1 MNTLLNLLRY
11 LSVAVFVLLGA
22 CGGGGGDGDNTSRAA
37 GTLQLAQTSYDTTE
51 GAVVNIYV
59 GRSGGHS
66 GALSVNYATTDGTA
80 LAGSD
85 YAAATGT
92 LTWSD
97 GVSGNQTISIAITDD
112 SAAEASESFM
122 LTLSNASGGTLGANS
137 SATVDI
143 IDNDAVALA
152 AIGSI
157 TELDSVTVNGI
168 RYNTNAASVYVN
180 GQPAIAF
187 DLKLGQIVALQGEA
201 NFSNATGRADEI
213 RYSASVIGPVEN
225 IDATLKRLIVMG
237 QTVLTNADTE
247 FDPSIDPQT
256 FAGLTPGATTQ
267 ISGFQNADGDILA
280 TRIEHDATSTDLQVI
295 GTVAGLDVASMS
307 FSVNRLIVDYSSAAL
322 IDLPLGMPTNGLF
335 VLVRGSLADGILVI
349 EEISSSVNQAAA
361 TAGRG
366 HLGGIVTR
374 FASPTDFDLN
384 GQQVTTDS
392 STGYVNGAAGD
403 LQSDAEITIDGEIS
417 PDGESIL
424 AYEVTFGRPVYD
436 RTTSMFDF
444 EDFTNISV
452 GSLSRVTVTQGA
464 EYSVQVTAGADALD
478 ELQVTQSG
486 DTVSIELSNTQIFNA
501 IITMPVLNR
510 IEVGANAL
518 AYVTL
523 QNFDQ
528 AQMAIELGG
537 VSSLRGEGL
546 RIGAL
551 DATVSGVSSL
561 DLGDIGPIGQA
572 SVDVSGVSQATL
584 NMSVG
589 STVTGSVRTGQGTGE
604 SRLFY
609 YGSNTAV
616 NVTTDSLSRVIR
628 LGDTRP

>member
-22 CGGGGGDGDNTSRAA
+22 CGGGDGDNASRAA
-37 GTLQLAQTSYDTTE
+37 GTLQLARTSYDTTE

-92 LTWSD
+92 LTWPD
-97 GVSGNQTISIAITDD
+97 GMSGNQTISIAITDD
-112 SAAEASESFM
+112 SAAEASESFT

-143 IDNDAVALA
+143 IDNDDVALA

-157 TELDSVTVNGI
+157 TELNSVTVNGI

-180 GQPAIAF
+180 GQPAIAS
-187 DLKLGQIVALQGEA
+187 DLKLGQVVALQGEA

-247 FDPSIDPQT
+247 FDPSIDPET
-256 FAGLTPGATTQ
+256 FAGLAPGAKTQ
-267 ISGFQNADGDILA
+267 ISGFRNADGDIQA
-280 TRIEHDATSTDLQVI
+280 TRIEPDATNTDLQVI
-295 GTVAGLDVASMS
+295 GTVAGLDLASMS
-307 FSVNRLIVDYSSAAL
+307 FSINRLIVDYSSAAF
-322 IDLPLGMPTNGLF
+322 IDLPLGMPANGLL
-335 VLVRGSLADGILVI
+335 VLVRGSLTDGILVV
-349 EEISSSVNQAAA
+349 EEISGSINQVAA

-546 RIGAL
+546 RIGDL

-561 DLGDIGPIGQA
+561 DLGDVGPIGQA
-572 SVDVSGVSQATL
+572 SVDISGVSQATL
-584 NMSVG
+584 NMTVG
-589 STVTGSVRTGQGTGE
+589 STLTGSVRTGQGTGE

-609 YGSNTAV
+609 YGTNAAV

>member
-11 LSVAVFVLLGA
+11 LSVAVVVLLGA
-22 CGGGGGDGDNTSRAA
+22 CGGGSDGDNTSRAA
-37 GTLQLAQTSYDTTE
+37 GTLQLARTSYDTTE

-66 GALSVNYATTDGTA
+66 GALSVSYATTDGTA

-92 LTWSD
+92 LTWPD
-97 GVSGNQTISIAITDD
+97 GMSGNQTISIAITDD
-112 SAAEASESFM
+112 SAAEASESFT

-143 IDNDAVALA
+143 IDNDDVALA

-157 TELDSVTVNGI
+157 TELNSVTVNGI

-180 GQPAIAF
+180 GQPAIAS
-187 DLKLGQIVALQGEA
+187 DLKLGQVVALQGEA

-237 QTVLTNADTE
+237 QTVLTNTDTE
-247 FDPSIDPQT
+247 FDPSIDPET
-256 FAGLTPGATTQ
+256 FAGLAPGAKTQ
-267 ISGFQNADGDILA
+267 ISGFRNADGDIQA
-280 TRIEHDATSTDLQVI
+280 TRIEPDATNTDLQVI
-295 GTVAGLDVASMS
+295 GTVAGLDLASMS
-307 FSVNRLIVDYSSAAL
+307 FSINRLIVDYSSAAF
-322 IDLPLGMPTNGLF
+322 IDLPLGMPANGLL
-335 VLVRGSLADGILVI
+335 VLVRGSLTDGILVV
-349 EEISSSVNQAAA
+349 EEISGSINQVA
-361 TAGRG
+361 
-366 HLGGIVTR
+366 
-374 FASPTDFDLN
+374 
-384 GQQVTTDS
+384 
-392 STGYVNGAAGD
+392 
-403 LQSDAEITIDGEIS
+403 
-417 PDGESIL
+417 
-424 AYEVTFGRPVYD
+424 
-436 RTTSMFDF
+436 
-444 EDFTNISV
+444 
-452 GSLSRVTVTQGA
+452 
-464 EYSVQVTAGADALD
+464 
-478 ELQVTQSG
+478 
-486 DTVSIELSNTQIFNA
+486 
-501 IITMPVLNR
+501 
-510 IEVGANAL
+510 ANAL

-546 RIGAL
+546 RIGDL
-551 DATVSGVSSL
+551 NATVSGVSSL
-561 DLGDIGPIGQA
+561 DLGDVGPIGQA
-572 SVDVSGVSQATL
+572 SVDISGVSQATL
-584 NMSVG
+584 NMTVG
-589 STVTGSVRTGQGTGE
+589 STLTGSVRTGQGTGE

-609 YGSNTAV
+609 YGTNAAV